1 MRFHK
6 HFHVFKHS
14 FYFLRT
20 FDWFVMVYC
29 YITVTGMKYLGNNT
43 YKKRQTSYKV
53 DTDYWYKSV
62 L

>member
-1 MRFHK
+1 MATLRLQWKDSNISNNINNCDFYK

-29 YITVTGMKYLGNNT
+29 YITVTGMKYLG
-43 YKKRQTSYKV
+43 
-53 DTDYWYKSV
+53 DF